1 MTFNTFDYWFNNT
14 EVQGGADYKSRYI
27 FDNLV
32 KTLEIPTQG
41 FCLQIGVHTGY
52 TYNLMKEYFGAN
64 RVKGIDIF
72 NYNNDPTVI
81 ECDVAQLD
89 FNIPIAYAEN
99 DVGNVNIDPIPRL
112 HAFKWAVTNLVPNG
126 KLITTSNVANDKF
139 GERVEDIC
147 IEYGCTWQRLDAY
160 NQTAWGKFINEKTK
174 WNLIG
179 LMLVTK
185 EDF

>member
-41 FCLQIGVHTGY
+41 FCMQIGVHTGY

-89 FNIPIAYAEN
+89 FKMPIAYAEN
-99 DVGNVNIDPIPRL
+99 DVGNVNIDPTPRL
-112 HAFKWAVTNLVPNG
+112 LAFKWAVANLVPNG
-126 KLITTSNVANDKF
+126 KVITTSNVANEKF

-147 IEYGCTWQRLDAY
+147 VEHGCTWQRLDAY
-160 NQTAWGKFINEKTK
+160 NQTPWGKFINEKTK
-174 WNLIG
+174 WNLIS

-185 EDF
+185 ED